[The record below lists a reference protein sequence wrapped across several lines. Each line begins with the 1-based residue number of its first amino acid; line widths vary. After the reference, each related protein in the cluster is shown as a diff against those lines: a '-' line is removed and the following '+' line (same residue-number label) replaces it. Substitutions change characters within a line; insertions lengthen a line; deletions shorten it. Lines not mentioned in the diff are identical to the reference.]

1 MASNICQRLIN
12 KRWKSYVNG
21 LAEAPQSEGIYAIGL
36 QLVPAGVETIYVG
49 RSIHIH
55 QRLQEH
61 KWQNQQEIDKFVK
74 GQFSRLTGGTNLF
87 VKWVEVKNSKCLE
100 GNYLDCMC
108 SQLGYWPHYNLRR
121 GNTCIKSR

>member
-36 QLVPAGVETIYVG
+36 QLVTAGVETIYVG

-61 KWQNQQEIDKFVK
+61 KSQNRQEIDKFVK
-74 GQFSRLTGGTNLF
+74 RQFALTGGRNLF
-87 VKWVEVKNSKCLE
+87 IKWVEVQDSKCLE
-100 GNYLDCMC
+100 GNYLDCMH
-108 SQLGYWPHYNLRR
+108 SQLGYWPPYNLRH
-121 GNTCIKSR
+121 GNTCIN